1 VRRLWLWPAN
11 LIRGLF
17 LLVFLLVVSI
27 VYGLGRLWLW
37 LAVRD
42 RARRASR
49 VARWKGRVIRRSMT
63 ILGATFIKMGQ
74 VLSSRP
80 DLLEPEIIAELELL
94 QDRLPAFAFS
104 RARKV
109 IEADLGKPIGE
120 LYAEIDEQPVA
131 AASVAQV
138 HRAKLADGTEV
149 AVKVL
154 RPSIRRQVERD
165 SAILMVGARLLAL
178 RPKWRLSDP
187 VGHLSH
193 FVAAI
198 IQQTDLTFEADNYER
213 FAQNFAGRTDVVF
226 PAVHRSLCSKRV
238 LTMEFMRGTRFDK
251 RDKIHDKP
259 LAKNIREMMFKMCFD
274 DGFIHADLHPGN
286 FLIRDGT
293 QLIVFD
299 AGMAKLLRDD
309 ILIQFIDF
317 SRCLTV
323 GTADDFVAHV
333 RRFHTYVGDTNWD
346 AFRADIVPLIASFRA
361 KTAARLEYSQLFADI
376 FALARK
382 YRARPVVDLTL
393 VMVAMITV
401 QGIGKTLDP
410 ENNVFQDVAG
420 YLMPLL
426 AKKGLLA
433 QLVAPAAPAA
443 SSAANSAGARSA
455 G

>member
-1 VRRLWLWPAN
+1 VRFLRWPAN

-17 LLVFLLVVSI
+17 LLIFLIVVSM
-27 VYGLGRLWLW
+27 VYGVGRMWLW
-37 LAVRD
+37 IVVRD
-42 RARRASR
+42 RARRARR
-49 VARWKGRVIRRSMT
+49 VARLQGKVIRRSMT
-63 ILGATFIKMGQ
+63 LLGATFIKMGQ

-94 QDRLPAFAFS
+94 QDRLPAFSFAH
-104 RARKV
+104 ARRV
-109 IEADLGKPIGE
+109 IEQDLGKPVTE
-120 LYAEIDEQPVA
+120 LFTEFDEKPVA

-138 HRAKLADGTEV
+138 HRARLHDGTEV

-165 SAILMVGARLLAL
+165 SAILMVGARLAAI
-178 RPKWRLSDP
+178 RPKWRMSDP
-187 VGHLSH
+187 VGHLQH

-198 IQQTDLTFEADNYER
+198 IAQTDLTVEAENYER
-213 FAQNFAGRTDVVF
+213 FAKNFAGRPDVAF
-226 PAVHRSLCSKRV
+226 PAIHRALCSKRV

-251 RDKIHDKP
+251 RDRTHDKP
-259 LAKNIREMMFKMCFD
+259 LAKTVRQMMFKMCFD

-286 FLIRDGT
+286 FLIRDGS

-309 ILIQFIDF
+309 ILLQFIDF

-333 RRFHTYVGDTNWD
+333 RRFHTYVGNTDWD
-346 AFRADIVPLIASFRA
+346 AFRADIVPLIDGFRA
-361 KTAARLEYSQLFADI
+361 KTAARLEYSHLFADI

-382 YRARPVVDLTL
+382 YKARPVVDLTL

-433 QLVAPAAPAA
+433 QLAQHPPAAPAKPAAA
-443 SSAANSAGARSA
+443 S
-455 G
+455 